1 MAGRPPVGG
10 GPPLGRQSRG
20 AAQDAADAGAP
31 RVDWLW
37 RSSARW
43 SAGQSASGKARER
56 GPRATEL
63 RANRQ
68 IGRVGMGSAAGLAA
82 GWIVVSWAVR
92 GRPGPASANAAAGDD
107 RRALRC

>member
-31 RVDWLW
+31 RVDRLW
-37 RSSARW
+37 RSFARW

-56 GPRATEL
+56 GPCATEL

-68 IGRVGMGSAAGLAA
+68 TERARMGSAAGLAA
-82 GWIVVSWAVR
+82 ARIVVSWAVR
-92 GRPGPASANAAAGDD
+92 VLPVPASPPAAAGYHPHT
-107 RRALRC
+107 LPL